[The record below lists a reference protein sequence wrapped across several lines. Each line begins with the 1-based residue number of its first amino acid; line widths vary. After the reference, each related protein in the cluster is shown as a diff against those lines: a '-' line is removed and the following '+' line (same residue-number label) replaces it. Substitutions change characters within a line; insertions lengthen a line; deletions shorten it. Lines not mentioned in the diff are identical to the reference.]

1 MNQKQKTRNTN
12 AAYYCM
18 HRIDFTLSGLT
29 IQVRINEDINI
40 FKGSNIQP
48 KVRLF
53 LFYLDSFWHSGS
65 SSSKSNLVMF
75 IGPMLT
81 AGFNSQIRCLT
92 LERTINFQGIKF

>member
-18 HRIDFTLSGLT
+18 NRIDFTLSGLT
-29 IQVRINEDINI
+29 IQVRINKDINI

>member
-92 LERTINFQGIKF
+92 LERNINFQGIKF